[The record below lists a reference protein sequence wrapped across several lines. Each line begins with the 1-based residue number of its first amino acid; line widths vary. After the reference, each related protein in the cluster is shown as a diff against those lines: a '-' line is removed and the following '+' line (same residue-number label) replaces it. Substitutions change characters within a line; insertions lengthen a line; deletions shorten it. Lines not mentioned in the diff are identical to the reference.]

1 MKVSVQCK
9 EKVGEREDTSSE
21 GPLPI
26 SSAPMDLILQV
37 VDVIGCRFLY
47 RSSELFSASAICIY
61 HVQVSTAVTS

>member
-37 VDVIGCRFLY
+37 VGRDWMQVL
-47 RSSELFSASAICIY
+47 
-61 HVQVSTAVTS
+61 VQEF